1 MPRVQLSRLN
11 KLVLAWAIIGFVFWG
26 AYNAFVSYMP
36 QFLYFYIWTAGAG
49 TLVWLSRSPL
59 EKRVRAIKLGQRT
72 RFILLGYGMV
82 LAEEVVAAFANNLSE
97 GFTPQLFALRVL
109 QFWAFNLLAF
119 TGWILTW
126 TWMSRSLA
134 FSMKERFYLSGLFG
148 LYAEKTIYYLFSN
161 PLAFFFT
168 APLEML
174 TYGLILAPAQLSVES
189 HGGMK
194 TLRLLRYLTAL
205 LLPILVS
212 VPFIVLLTVLRSDF
226 PWVFP
231 PLKFIS

>member
-1 MPRVQLSRLN
+1 MPRVQLGRLN
-11 KLVLAWAIIGFVFWG
+11 KLLLVWAIIGFVFWG
-26 AYNAFVSYMP
+26 LYISFVTFIP
-36 QFLYFYIWTAGAG
+36 QFLYFYIWTAGVG
-49 TLVWLSRSPL
+49 TLVWLSRARL
-59 EKRVRAIKLGQRT
+59 ETRVRAIRLDERA

-97 GFTPQLFALRVL
+97 GFTPRLFAVRVL

-126 TWMSRSLA
+126 SWMSRSLG
-134 FSMKERFYLSGLFG
+134 FSLRERFYLSGLFG
-148 LYAEKTIYYLFSN
+148 LYAEKTIYELFSN

-174 TYGLILAPAQLSVES
+174 TYGLILTPAQLSVAGS
-189 HGGMK
+189 GGIK
-194 TLRLLRYLTAL
+194 SLRLVRYAAAL

-212 VPFIVLLTVLRSDF
+212 VPFILALTILRSHI
-226 PWVFP
+226 PWAFP